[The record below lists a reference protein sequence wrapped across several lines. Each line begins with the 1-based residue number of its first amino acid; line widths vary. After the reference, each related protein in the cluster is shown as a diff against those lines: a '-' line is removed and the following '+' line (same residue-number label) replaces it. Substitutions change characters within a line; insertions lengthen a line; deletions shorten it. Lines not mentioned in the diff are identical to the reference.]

1 MAEIRARIVLED
13 TMSSQIVEPIEAVN
27 KLTESAKVA
36 NNVIDMMTKKNINID
51 TTNAINEIK
60 SVTENISSANNV
72 IDLMSKKKVD
82 INVDNTINK
91 INEVK
96 NSVNST
102 AEVIDMVSGKRI
114 DMDTALA
121 NSKIGELKNNIKEV
135 VTHPLNIPINA
146 TNKTKEVISKVK
158 GDMASIKSTLLSI
171 SAVNKTVGVVSKVK
185 SELLS
190 LAKLPVTIAIKAKD
204 ETSTVISKIKDNL
217 FSIKTLA
224 ATMATNAVG
233 KATIGAASNLEQEQI
248 AMKHFI
254 GYNNQ
259 SSSQADVQKM
269 TDSYISQ
276 LRTEANIT
284 PFGTS
289 EVIAAGRRA
298 VNITSGDTK
307 AGMDLVKLSEN
318 MAALNPGKSV
328 MDAME
333 ALADLKTGE
342 TERMKEFGFK
352 ISQDDINKAGGVDSY
367 FKQQT
372 GSEGNIGKVF
382 AGGAKELSN
391 STAGKWSTVT
401 GNLETIGANFG
412 KAFLPVI
419 NKILTPLAN
428 LLDKNSDKFTKFGQ
442 NVIKI
447 GGKIGTA
454 LTPAFNSI
462 SKIIKSVGEPAFK
475 SLSKIV
481 QTVVL
486 PAFKFLG
493 NIAKEYVIPAIS
505 AVAGVI
511 AKYLPPIANSFIKSF
526 NSIKPHLEKFWNT
539 IKVNIIPIVQDLWGK
554 FKEAMPGIQK
564 VVSVAFDVIAKV
576 VGVALDVIG
585 KVAPVIKGIY
595 DFIAPI
601 LGWIIDL
608 FNKIASAIKDVY
620 DWFNKLR
627 GKKEETTNTSA
638 TDLSKLGVP
647 GLTSAGTLKSSD
659 KSSSNSTDLWKY
671 VTRKNALG
679 TSYFEGGL
687 TYINENGDEIVDLPA
702 GSKIH
707 SNRESNNILKNMQ
720 FPNKDITSGMWNH
733 NKSMAPEVAKWGQD
747 IPEGMAKGI
756 RQNTKTVT
764 DATTF
769 MASKIRELIHFTSPD
784 KGPLAD
790 FDTYSVD
797 MLKTFGN
804 GIQNNTKLVT
814 NPTTN
819 MATGVKT
826 VYKDLSTQ
834 SLTYGQ
840 QVVQQLG
847 LGIKSSENNLV
858 AIVHELTQKVINAF
872 TGPDG
877 FDIRSPSRKLFSIG
891 ANVIQGFI
899 NGLSSK
905 DALAFF
911 QNKISGAISNVG
923 GNVSG
928 WLSAALAITGTPMS
942 WLPGLLQLVKRE
954 SGGNPLAYNSISVGG
969 EHATGLMQMLKST
982 FMENMFPGL
991 SDIANPVANAASAI
1005 RYIKKRYGNVMNIP
1019 NLFSGNY
1026 KGYAVGL
1033 TRVPKDNFPA
1043 LLHED
1048 ERVLTANEARNYD
1061 KKNNGIQVIIQ
1072 KLADKLVIRED
1083 SDIDKIATAI
1093 AKKLTIAEMNI

>member
-13 TMSSQIVEPIEAVN
+13 TMSSQIVSPIEAVN

-36 NNVIDMMTKKNINID
+36 NNVIDMMTKKNINVD
-51 TTNAINEIK
+51 TTSAINEIK

-114 DMDTALA
+114 DMNTALA

-158 GDMASIKSTLLSI
+158 GDMASIKSALLSI

-233 KATIGAASNLEQEQI
+233 KATIGAASDLEQEQI
-248 AMKHFI
+248 AMRHFI

-352 ISQDDINKAGGVDSY
+352 ISQDDINKAGGVNSY
-367 FKQQT
+367 FQQQT
-372 GSEGNIGKVF
+372 SSEGGIGKVF

-412 KAFLPVI
+412 KAFLPII
-419 NKILTPLAN
+419 NKVLTPLAN
-428 LLDKNSDKFTKFGQ
+428 LLDKNSDKFTGFG
-442 NVIKI
+442 NSIIKI
-447 GGKIGTA
+447 GGQIGKVTSPIF
-454 LTPAFNSI
+454 TSI
-462 SKIIKSVGEPAFK
+462 SKVIKILGDPAMKYF
-475 SLSKIV
+475 S
-481 QTVVL
+481 TVMKTSIA
-486 PAFKFLG
+486 PAFKFLS
-493 NIAKEYVIPAIS
+493 NIIQQYGIPAVTAIS
-505 AVAGVI
+505 KAVA
-511 AKYLPPIANSFIKSF
+511 KYVPPIVDAWSKAF
-526 NSIKPHLEKFWNT
+526 NSIKPHLEKFWNM
-539 IKVNIIPIVQDLWGK
+539 IKTNIIPIVQDLWGK

-564 VVSVAFDVIAKV
+564 VISVAFDIVAKV
-576 VGVALDVIG
+576 IGVALDLLSKIG
-585 KVAPVIKGIY
+585 PVVKGIY
-595 DFIAPI
+595 DFISPI
-601 LGWIIDL
+601 IGKIIDL
-608 FNKIASAIKDVY
+608 FNGVADIIKKAY
-620 DWFNKLR
+620 DWLTKFLGKDKSNEVTTKDKN
-627 GKKEETTNTSA
+627 GKKVTVKM
-638 TDLSKLGVP
+638 TDW
-647 GLTSAGTLKSSD
+647 KSGIPTVED
-659 KSSSNSTDLWKY
+659 G
-671 VTRKNALG
+671 NALG
-679 TSYFEGGL
+679 TTYWKGGP
-687 TYINENGDEIVDLPA
+687 TKINENGFEIIDLPA
-702 GSKIH
+702 GTKIH
-707 SNRESNNILKNMQ
+707 SNRESMNMLKNNDAEQ
-720 FPNKDITSGMWNH
+720 
-733 NKSMAPEVAKWGQD
+733 WGQD
-747 IPEGMAKGI
+747 IPEGMGKGI
-756 RQNTKTVT
+756 RNNTKSVT

-769 MASKIRELIHFTSPD
+769 MANKIRELIHFTSPD
-784 KGPLAD
+784 KGPLSD
-790 FDTYSVD
+790 FDTYAVD
-797 MLKTFGN
+797 MMKTYGT
-804 GIQNNTKLVT
+804 GIQNNIKSVT
-814 NPTTN
+814 TPTTN
-819 MATGVKT
+819 MSTGVKNIYT
-826 VYKDLSTQ
+826 DLKNQ

-840 QVVQQLG
+840 GIVQELG
-847 LGIKSSENNLV
+847 AGIQSNVSNLTS
-858 AIVHELTQKVINAF
+858 IVKVLTDKVIEEF
-872 TGPDG
+872 KTGFG
-877 FDIRSPSRKLFSIG
+877 IHSPSRVMYKLAQFIPIG
-891 ANVIQGFI
+891 AIKGISSIDIKAFI
-899 NGLSSK
+899 KNWIGDITSM
-905 DALAFF
+905 AG
-911 QNKISGAISNVG
+911 GAMS
-923 GNVSG
+923 GNVTS
-928 WLSAALAITGTPMS
+928 WLTAALNLTGTPMS
-942 WLPGLLQLVKRE
+942 WLQGLLRLVQAE
-954 SGGNPLAYNSISVGG
+954 SGGNPASWNSISVGG
-969 EHATGLMQMLKST
+969 EHATGLLQTLPST
-982 FMENMFPGL
+982 FREFMQPGFG
-991 SDIANPVANAASAI
+991 DIMNPIHNAMSAI
-1005 RYIKKRYGNVMNIP
+1005 NYIKNRYGSVYNTP
-1019 NLFSGNY
+1019 LFTSGGTY
-1026 KGYAVGL
+1026 MGYAQGGIATQPSIFGEGDYPEMAIPL
-1033 TRVPKDNFPA
+1033 KKDNSRSQYLLKQAEA
-1043 LLHED
+1043 L
-1048 ERVLTANEARNYD
+1048 VNGD
-1061 KKNNGIQVIIQ
+1061 KKSGITIIIP
-1072 KLADKLVIRED
+1072 KLADQIIVRED
-1083 SDIDKIATAI
+1083 ADIDKIATALV
-1093 AKKLTIAEMNI
+1093 KKLTIAEMNI

>member
-13 TMSSQIVEPIEAVN
+13 TMSSQIVSPIEAVN

-36 NNVIDMMTKKNINID
+36 NNVIDMMTGKNIDVD
-51 TTNAINEIK
+51 TTSAINEIK
-60 SVTENISSANNV
+60 NVKESVTSANNV
-72 IDLMSKKKVD
+72 IDLMSKKKVS
-82 INVDNTINK
+82 INTDNAIDK

-121 NSKIGELKNNIKEV
+121 NSKIGELKNNIKEI

-158 GDMASIKSTLLSI
+158 GDMATIKSTLLSI
-171 SAVNKTVGVVSKVK
+171 NAVNKTVGVVSKAK

-204 ETSTVISKIKDNL
+204 ETSSVISKIKNNL
-217 FSIKTLA
+217 FSLKTLA
-224 ATMATNAVG
+224 ATMATNAAG
-233 KATIGAASNLEQEQI
+233 KATIGAASDLEQEQI

-352 ISQDDINKAGGVDSY
+352 ISQDDINNAGGVESY

-372 GSEGNIGKVF
+372 SSEGNIGKVF
-382 AGGAKELSN
+382 AGGASELSN

-428 LLDKNSDKFTKFGQ
+428 LLDKNADGFTKFGE
-442 NVIKI
+442 NIIKI
-447 GGKIGTA
+447 GGKIGTV
-454 LTPAFNSI
+454 LTPTFNTI

-493 NIAKEYVIPAIS
+493 GIAQQYVIPAVTAI
-505 AVAGVI
+505 AGVVN
-511 AKYLPPIANSFIKSF
+511 KYLPPIANSFIKSF
-526 NSIKPHLEKFWNT
+526 NSIKPHLEHFWNV

-554 FKEAMPGIQK
+554 IKEAMPGIQK
-564 VVSVAFDVIAKV
+564 VFSVAFDIIAKV
-576 VGVALDVIG
+576 VGKALDVI
-585 KVAPVIKGIY
+585 AELSPIIKGVY

-608 FNKIASAIKDVY
+608 FNGIADAIKKAY
-620 DWFNKLR
+620 DW
-627 GKKEETTNTSA
+627 
-638 TDLSKLGVP
+638 
-647 GLTSAGTLKSSD
+647 LTKWLDKD
-659 KSSSNSTDLWKY
+659 KSNKVTTKDENGKTTTVTMTDWK
-671 VTRKNALG
+671 VGPIPGNNALG
-679 TSYFEGGL
+679 TTYWRGGP
-687 TYINENGDEIVDLPA
+687 TWVNENGPELMELPA
-702 GSKIH
+702 GTKIH
-707 SNRESNNILKNMQ
+707 SNRESNNMMKNMQ
-720 FPNKDITSGMWNH
+720 VQASIPNMNTSNIT
-733 NKSMAPEVAKWGQD
+733 KWGED
-747 IPEGMAKGI
+747 IPESMAKGI
-756 RQNTKTVT
+756 RQNTKSVT
-764 DATTF
+764 DATTL
-769 MASKIRELIHFTSPD
+769 MASKIKELIHFSVPD
-784 KGPLAD
+784 KGPLSD
-790 FDTYSVD
+790 FDTYAVD
-797 MLKTFGN
+797 MMKTYGT
-804 GIQNNTKLVT
+804 GIQNNIKSVT
-814 NPTTN
+814 TPTTN
-819 MATGVKT
+819 MSTGVKNIYT
-826 VYKDLSTQ
+826 DLKNQ

-840 QVVQQLG
+840 GIVQELG
-847 LGIKSSENNLV
+847 AGI
-858 AIVHELTQKVINAF
+858 Q
-872 TGPDG
+872 
-877 FDIRSPSRKLFSIG
+877 
-891 ANVIQGFI
+891 
-899 NGLSSK
+899 
-905 DALAFF
+905 
-911 QNKISGAISNVG
+911 SNVG
-923 GNVSG
+923 NLTSIVKALTDKVIEEFKTGFGIHSPSLVMYKLSQFIPQGVIKGISSIDIQKFIKNWIGDITSMAGSAMGGNVTE
-928 WLSAALAITGTPMS
+928 WLTAALGITGTPMS

-954 SGGNPLAYNSISVGG
+954 SGGNPTAWNSISVGG
-969 EHATGLMQMLKST
+969 EHATGLLQMLGST
-982 FMENMFPGL
+982 FREHMVSGL
-991 SDIANPVANAASAI
+991 NNIMNPIANAASAI
-1005 RYIKKRYGNVMNIP
+1005 DYIKSRYGNVNNIP
-1019 NLFSGNY
+1019 NLYGGNY
-1026 KGYAVGL
+1026 VGYAQGGIATQPSIFGEGDYPEMAIPL
-1033 TRVPKDNFPA
+1033 KKDNSRSKYLLEQAEA
-1043 LLHED
+1043 L
-1048 ERVLTANEARNYD
+1048 VNGD
-1061 KKNNGIQVIIQ
+1061 KKSGIKIIIE
-1072 KLADKLVIRED
+1072 KLADKIVVREEA
-1083 SDIDKIATAI
+1083 DIDKIATALV
-1093 AKKLTIAEMNI
+1093 KKLTIAEMNI